1 MFCFVLSLHVDDN
14 IFSCWHQ
21 RKSQGTK
28 VTCMQYKTS
37 TNQWDRRN
45 SCKKK
50 YSHYH
55 IECNVSVLYALLPYF
70 TKLCLYCA
78 YGLSPFMGDFEHP
91 TLLSPYTPQFHPVI
105 MPCCMTSH
113 ELAMLQGTRELKH
126 KCHFSALSLN
136 GVWL

>member
-1 MFCFVLSLHVDDN
+1 MITFLAV
-14 IFSCWHQ
+14 
-21 RKSQGTK
+21 GTK
-28 VTCMQYKTS
+28 GKVKGPRSRACNIRHQP
-37 TNQWDRRN
+37 TNGTEGTLV
-45 SCKKK
+45 KKK